1 MQALRDIGGLVL
13 ANACGPCIGQW
24 KRSDAKGEKNSILTS
39 FNRNFSARNDGNP
52 NTHNFLASP
61 ELVTAMSL
69 AGSLTFNPTTDY
81 LTDAQGNKYK
91 LKSPDAVVPPAPISA
106 CLLVMR

>member
-1 MQALRDIGGLVL
+1 L

-24 KRSDAKGEKNSILTS
+24 KRSDAQGEKNSILTS

-52 NTHNFLASP
+52 STHNFLASP

-69 AGSLTFNPTTDY
+69 AGSLTFNPTTDH
-81 LTDAQGNKYK
+81 LTDAHGNQYK
-91 LKSPDAVVPPAPISA
+91 LKSPDAVVRLSS
-106 CLLVMR
+106 L

>member
-1 MQALRDIGGLVL
+1 L

-24 KRSDAKGEKNSILTS
+24 KRGDAQGEKNSILTS

-69 AGSLTFNPTTDY
+69 AGSLTFNPITDH

-91 LKSPDAVVPPAPISA
+91 LKSPDAVVRSVTPLRAPVYALIGG
-106 CLLVMR
+106 